1 MSEKS
6 MGDLA
11 GKIVFLTITAR
22 KFGNLR
28 TSHVGLQT
36 TALETR
42 FDTKKRL
49 LDSPELKEIAKRD
62 GEIKM
67 QIKDF
72 LLPYKVGVSILP
84 RASAKAV
91 REILDAY
98 KKVERPALVTA
109 FIKAAPDQKTTAQA
123 DLKEQFD
130 DSEYLVGEELADEFE
145 WDYDMWTLT
154 MDDDMKDLAHE
165 KIMEAAA
172 GIADALATGA
182 HMLVSRLADSL
193 STNSDGK
200 PKKLYDAHFTKLQE
214 FLAGFDIRNVTDA
227 VELKEE
233 MDKLKFIMSGM
244 DVEKVRNNEGL
255 RVELASKLSEATS
268 HLTTMV
274 QQKGRKFRDVKPIP
288 VESSP
293 MPQGAATTADGGS
306 FLDTP
311 IKLPE
316 DVKPG
321 PYPGTV
327 VANTVEVKFVDG
339 STAALEPNK
348 LVIDKTF

>member
-28 TSHVGLQT
+28 TSHVSLQT
-36 TALETR
+36 TAVESR

-62 GEIKM
+62 GEIKT
-67 QIKDF
+67 QIKDA
-72 LLPYKVGVSILP
+72 ILP
-84 RASAKAV
+84 RASAKTV

-130 DSEYLVGEELADEFE
+130 ASEYLMGEELADEFE
-145 WDYDMWTLT
+145 WDYDMWSLT

-200 PKKLYDAHFTKLQE
+200 PKKIYDAHFTKLQE

-293 MPQGAATTADGGS
+293 
-306 FLDTP
+306 

-316 DVKPG
+316 NVKPG

-327 VANTVEVKFVDG
+327 VAGDPQAAIVETKWPDTAEVKFVDG